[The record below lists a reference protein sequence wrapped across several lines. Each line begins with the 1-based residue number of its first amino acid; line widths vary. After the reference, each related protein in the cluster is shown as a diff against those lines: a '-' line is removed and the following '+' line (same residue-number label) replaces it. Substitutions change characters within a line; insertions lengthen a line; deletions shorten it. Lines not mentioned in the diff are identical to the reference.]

1 MKKALLFAAAI
12 AALASCSEE
21 SVIGGEETLLKQ
33 NGAISFGNFN
43 AQITRADKTGADA
56 ATELSNNF
64 VVAGTKDYAD
74 SKNIEVFNHY
84 NVNFVSGSAN
94 STESNTA
101 GWEYVNQTPVTTDYV
116 TDITPFLRQTIKYW
130 DYSATQ
136 YDFLA
141 YSRGKGVTATG
152 ETPTTSYAKFTQI
165 IMGNLGNDG
174 VSSGQTAPVYTI
186 TGTVDEISATYIS
199 DLETV
204 TSTNYAKQVDLKF
217 RTMAAKIRMGIYE
230 TVPGY
235 SVKDVKFYPS
245 AAGDASATPTLYAGS
260 AVFANGSG
268 TMSIY
273 FPTGKTTPVVKFAQ
287 AGSTTAS
294 SAVSFENLT
303 YTTKQYEESAP
314 AGTSETNL
322 YLGRTSTEAS
332 YAGTN
337 DAGHDYAY
345 KKVLPTGSGNALTLK
360 VDYTLVPIDGAKEV
374 ITVKG
379 ATAQVP
385 AVYTAWQPNYAYTYL
400 FKISDNTNGGTGGA
414 SDPAGLYPI
423 TFDAVVIDNG
433 DGVQETI
440 TEVATPSIT
449 TYAKGVNPTSA
460 SEYPTGANIYVS
472 LENPGT
478 ATLTTGNTK
487 LYTATIDSGADQDI
501 TEETVANALTNYTSF
516 KGTDGVATE
525 QTGLTAGTS
534 DVSDYYTLSDGVYT
548 KCAAGSKA
556 VEGTKYYSIADA
568 SKITDYIVTDKDGK
582 TLTVTV
588 ASGLSIET
596 SIATSDSPDG
606 TAISGNFAKFTP
618 SAAGKY
624 VFEYNDGTNKH
635 YKVII
640 VH

>member
-64 VVAGTKDYAD
+64 VVAGTKDYTD

-141 YSRGKGVTATG
+141 YSRGKGVTTTG

-273 FPTGKTTPVVKFAQ
+273 FPTGRQ
-287 AGSTTAS
+287 
-294 SAVSFENLT
+294 
-303 YTTKQYEESAP
+303 
-314 AGTSETNL
+314 
-322 YLGRTSTEAS
+322 
-332 YAGTN
+332 
-337 DAGHDYAY
+337 DY
-345 KKVLPTGSGNALTLK
+345 PCS
-360 VDYTLVPIDGAKEV
+360 
-374 ITVKG
+374 
-379 ATAQVP
+379 
-385 AVYTAWQPNYAYTYL
+385 
-400 FKISDNTNGGTGGA
+400 
-414 SDPAGLYPI
+414 
-423 TFDAVVIDNG
+423 
-433 DGVQETI
+433 
-440 TEVATPSIT
+440 
-449 TYAKGVNPTSA
+449 
-460 SEYPTGANIYVS
+460 
-472 LENPGT
+472 
-478 ATLTTGNTK
+478 
-487 LYTATIDSGADQDI
+487 
-501 TEETVANALTNYTSF
+501 
-516 KGTDGVATE
+516 
-525 QTGLTAGTS
+525 
-534 DVSDYYTLSDGVYT
+534 
-548 KCAAGSKA
+548 
-556 VEGTKYYSIADA
+556 
-568 SKITDYIVTDKDGK
+568 
-582 TLTVTV
+582 
-588 ASGLSIET
+588 
-596 SIATSDSPDG
+596 
-606 TAISGNFAKFTP
+606 
-618 SAAGKY
+618 
-624 VFEYNDGTNKH
+624 
-635 YKVII
+635 
-640 VH
+640 

>member
-21 SVIGGEETLLKQ
+21 SVIGGEEALLKQ

-141 YSRGKGVTATG
+141 YSRGKGVTAAG

-314 AGTSETNL
+314 EGTSETKL

-460 SEYPTGANIYVS
+460 SEYPTEANIYVS

-478 ATLTTGNTK
+478 ATLTTGNAK
-487 LYTATIDSGADQDI
+487 LYTATIEEGADQGI
-501 TEETVANALTNYTSF
+501 TEETVANALKNYTSF
-516 KGTDGVATE
+516 KGTEGVVTE
-525 QTGLTAGTS
+525 VTELTAGTS
-534 DVSDYYTLSDGVYT
+534 DVSGYYTLSNAVYT
-548 KCAAGSKA
+548 KCAAGSTA
-556 VEGTKYYSIADA
+556 ANDTKYYSLTDQ

-596 SIATSDSPDG
+596 SIAASDSPDG
-606 TAISGNFAKFTP
+606 TAISGNFAMFTP